1 MAVYF
6 QLCQTVREVTM
17 RVVWRVKVSQT
28 VRAAESTPRVR
39 HMFDRIGDNFEFN
52 QTALALRQQRQEVL
66 AANIANADT
75 PHFKARDFDFTKAL
89 QEAMGGGGSLRLP
102 ATELNLTSARHIP
115 GMADTKGTAELL
127 YRQPY
132 QPSLDGNTVDM
143 DVERVQFADNTARY
157 QADLSIISAR
167 LKSLRSV
174 FEQ

>member
-1 MAVYF
+1 
-6 QLCQTVREVTM
+6 
-17 RVVWRVKVSQT
+17 
-28 VRAAESTPRVR
+28 
-39 HMFDRIGDNFEFN
+39 MFDRIGENFQFN

-75 PHFKARDFDFTKAL
+75 PHYKARDFDFNKAL
-89 QEAMGGGGSLRLP
+89 KEAMGVGNSMRLP
-102 ATELNLTSARHIP
+102 APELTLTSARHIP
-115 GMADTKGTAELL
+115 GKGHAATTAELL
-127 YRQPY
+127 YRQPF

-167 LKSLRSV
+167 LRSLRSV